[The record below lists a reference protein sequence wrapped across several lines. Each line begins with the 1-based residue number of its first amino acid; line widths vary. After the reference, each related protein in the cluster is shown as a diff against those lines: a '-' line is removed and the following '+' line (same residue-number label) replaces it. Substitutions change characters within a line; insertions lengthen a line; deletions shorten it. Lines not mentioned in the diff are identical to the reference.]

1 LSLTPKQEKAIQEYL
16 TNGGNKTQAY
26 KSAYNTSKMKEET
39 INKKASELFKKGN
52 IRGRLEELQKQTE
65 KENEIT
71 REWVLN
77 KAKEMIERSLEPEAI
92 FTKKGDFTGEFRYD
106 SAGAGKGMEIINKML
121 GYYAPTKEETVLTET
136 QTLPDWFN
144 RK

>member
-1 LSLTPKQEKAIQEYL
+1 MSLTPKQEKAIQEYL

-65 KENEIT
+65 KEN
-71 REWVLN
+71 
-77 KAKEMIERSLEPEAI
+77 
-92 FTKKGDFTGEFRYD
+92 
-106 SAGAGKGMEIINKML
+106 
-121 GYYAPTKEETVLTET
+121 
-136 QTLPDWFN
+136 
-144 RK
+144 

>member
-1 LSLTPKQEKAIQEYL
+1 MSLTPKQEKAIQEYL